1 MLTEHHPLAMSSHT
15 VQCSPVRPHE
25 KGSCATFRSTPSKS
39 LLVPKAAFFSKRL
52 PRNQPWPARA
62 ALLGSL
68 CFKSLRADIW
78 GGGWTL
84 VGGGKLRLA
93 TETNSITRFC
103 IWKLGSSSLGP
114 VTFPRNMHIHPT
126 TYLTVKVRNYK
137 SSVQRGYFC
146 AHSFHPGIQSICQPL
161 STGT

>member
-39 LLVPKAAFFSKRL
+39 LLVPKRLSFRSAFRGTS
-52 PRNQPWPARA
+52 
-62 ALLGSL
+62 LGPL
-68 CFKSLRADIW
+68 GLRCLGVCASNRYEQIF
-78 GGGWTL
+78 GEGWTL